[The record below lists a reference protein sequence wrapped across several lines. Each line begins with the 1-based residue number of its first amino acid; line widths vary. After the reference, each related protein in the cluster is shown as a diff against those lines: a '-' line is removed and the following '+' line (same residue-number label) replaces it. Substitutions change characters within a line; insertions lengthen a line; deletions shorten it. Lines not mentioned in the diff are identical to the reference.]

1 MGYFITAEGVVEVPV
16 ADEAAA
22 VAALKALNH
31 DHGMK
36 RGGSFG
42 YKQPSDPYESKWY
55 SWMPP
60 RYHEDEN
67 LRTVGDV
74 LGMLGFGVT
83 CNTKG
88 GINTYTVNYDDKTG
102 QESVFLNT
110 ISKYGRVSIT
120 VRGEDG
126 AMWRWHNAHIGKPL
140 VEQEADVKWVD
151 ARTVED
157 ALAQE
162 REWYKRPAFA

>member
-16 ADEAAA
+16 RDEAAA

-36 RGGSFG
+36 RGSGG
-42 YKQPSDPYESKWY
+42 RGDDPYEVKWY
-55 SWMPP
+55 SWVPP

-74 LGMLGFGVT
+74 LEMLGFAVSPGVSS
-83 CNTKG
+83 G
-88 GINTYTVNYDDKTG
+88 VNVYSVAYDNKHG
-102 QESVFLNT
+102 QEEVFLNT
-110 ISKYGRVSIT
+110 IAKYGHVVIT

-126 AMWRWHNAHIGKPL
+126 EMWRWANASAGLPL
-140 VEQEADVKWVD
+140 VEQRADIRWVTD
-151 ARTVED
+151 RTVDD

-162 REWYKRPAFA
+162 RKWNSNRMFA